1 VDAGDAAP
9 PGAPA
14 RVPRPTP
21 APLFFLLLLPF
32 GVVVGYSQVTTPYV
46 LDKLG
51 LLALVATAAQQTGGL
66 PHTLKILW
74 APALDARGLR
84 KTWYVGCVVLAAIA
98 QAAAVF
104 VDAKTSLGLYTA
116 VLFIANA
123 GAATSSSAADTLMAI
138 TVPKERKGAAAGW
151 CMAGNLGGTG
161 IGGALGLSLTEHQ
174 PKAVTA
180 AALAAAILLCA
191 LPVFWIDEPA
201 RPPHPVVRAV
211 VGMAKDLWRTAIS
224 REGWTGVV
232 ICLSPV
238 GAGAAVNL
246 FAGGMHNDYH
256 ATDRTVEI
264 VNGLLGG
271 LVSAAGCLAGGYL
284 ADRMNRRLAYALA
297 GAVTALV
304 AIAMAFGPLSTE
316 AYTVG
321 TLSYQFANGVAYATF
336 VAFVLDIVGHEGA
349 VTTKYT
355 LFVAAANLA
364 TSYTSVLDGFGYD
377 RARVRGLLLTDA
389 GATIV
394 GIAVLLGMTFVV
406 RRRPA
411 AAVPA

>member
-1 VDAGDAAP
+1 
-9 PGAPA
+9 
-14 RVPRPTP
+14 
-21 APLFFLLLLPF
+21 
-32 GVVVGYSQVTTPYV
+32 
-46 LDKLG
+46 
-51 LLALVATAAQQTGGL
+51 
-66 PHTLKILW
+66 
-74 APALDARGLR
+74 
-84 KTWYVGCVVLAAIA
+84 
-98 QAAAVF
+98 
-104 VDAKTSLGLYTA
+104 
-116 VLFIANA
+116 
-123 GAATSSSAADTLMAI
+123 
-138 TVPKERKGAAAGW
+138 
-151 CMAGNLGGTG
+151 
-161 IGGALGLSLTEHQ
+161 
-174 PKAVTA
+174 
-180 AALAAAILLCA
+180 
-191 LPVFWIDEPA
+191 
-201 RPPHPVVRAV
+201 VRAV
-211 VGMAKDLWRTAIS
+211 VDMAKDLWRTAIS

-246 FAGGMHNDYH
+246 FAGGMHNDYGASPH
-256 ATDRTVEI
+256 TVEV

-271 LVSAAGCLAGGYL
+271 LVSAVGCLAGGYL

-316 AYTVG
+316 AYRLG

-364 TSYTSVLDGFGYD
+364 TSYTSVMDAWGYD
-377 RARVRGLLLTDA
+377 KARVRGLFLTDA

-394 GIAVLLGMTFVV
+394 GIAILLGMTVLV

-411 AAVPA
+411 AVATT